1 VKKTLLTLAAT
12 VALMTGAAGKDLTQ
26 ITVYGVAMSKCK
38 AIVRDFSG
46 PTGSAKKAMIA
57 AYVAGF
63 GTAVNI
69 SSTETDNVFGGYP
82 TEMIVDEVMAYC
94 RKNPSHSRLDAI
106 TSTLA
111 KTVKGDE

>member
-1 VKKTLLTLAAT
+1 MKKTLLTLVAT

-46 PTGSAKKAMIA
+46 PTGSAGKAIMM
-57 AYVAGF
+57 AYIAGF

-69 SSTETDNVFGGYP
+69 S
-82 TEMIVDEVMAYC
+82 
-94 RKNPSHSRLDAI
+94 
-106 TSTLA
+106 
-111 KTVKGDE
+111 